1 MLDKKKSRQIQNPGQ
16 YGKKLLFCNTRKT
29 GKITRNANLNMQT
42 YPKKKNIENMALKY
56 FAKGNEATQL

>member
-1 MLDKKKSRQIQNPGQ
+1 MLDKKKSRQIQNLGK

-29 GKITRNANLNMQT
+29 DMQK
-42 YPKKKNIENMALKY
+42 YQKKKAFENMALKY

>member
-1 MLDKKKSRQIQNPGQ
+1 MLDKKKSRQIQNPGK

-29 GKITRNANLNMQT
+29 DMQK
-42 YPKKKNIENMALKY
+42 YQQQKKAFENMALKY